1 MVINP
6 VADKLNQLA
15 LELGLTE
22 QQKQQIVPIVK
33 EEIPK
38 LEALKKDTTLSK
50 EKKIEQL
57 REIGKTIDGKVTP
70 LLNPE
75 QQAKYKQMQEERRK
89 KMIEKIGN
97 EAIEKAEEEVKKI
110 W

>member
-1 MVINP
+1 
-6 VADKLNQLA
+6 
-15 LELGLTE
+15 
-22 QQKQQIVPIVK
+22 
-33 EEIPK
+33 
-38 LEALKKDTTLSK
+38 LSSFGRSVNSID
-50 EKKIEQL
+50 EKI
-57 REIGKTIDGKVTP
+57 TP

-97 EAIEKAEEEVKKI
+97 EAIEKAEESMKWI